1 MNKIR
6 LLIVEDNRILRESIA
21 SMFKKRTDMHVVG
34 NICSGE
40 NIVQSIGDLKPDILL
55 IDLILVN
62 QNSLELVK
70 LIREQLKQIQIIMM
84 GLIPTQSTVSE
95 YIETGVVGFIL
106 KDADTARFV
115 KTILKVNRGLKV
127 LPPPLTGSLFSQLV
141 KNAISGSN
149 SSIVDKSARMTKR
162 ELEVMDLIAEG
173 LTNKEI
179 AQELILSKY
188 TVKSH
193 VHNILAKLSL
203 STRVQIAKYAYLS
216 ESQKSSSYTTSLLE
230 E

>member
-6 LLIVEDNRILRESIA
+6 LLIVEDSGILCESIA
-21 SMFKKRTDMHVVG
+21 SMFKKRPDMHVVG
-34 NICSGE
+34 NISSGE
-40 NIVQSIGDLKPDILL
+40 NILQLIGDLKPDILL

-70 LIREQLKQIQIIMM
+70 LIRERFQEIKIIVM
-84 GLIPTQSTVSE
+84 GLVPTQSSISE
-95 YIETGVVGFIL
+95 YIETGVAGFIL

-115 KTILKVNRGLKV
+115 KTILKVNRGLWV
-127 LPPPLTGSLFSQLV
+127 LPPLLTGSLFSQLV
-141 KNAISGSN
+141 KNAASGSA
-149 SSIVDKSARMTKR
+149 SSNIDKSTRMTKR
-162 ELEVMDLIAEG
+162 ELELMGLVAEG
-173 LTNKEI
+173 FTNKEI
-179 AQELILSKY
+179 AQKLKLSKY

-203 STRVQIAKYAYLS
+203 STRVQIVKHAYLS
-216 ESQKSSSYTTSLLE
+216 ESLKSSLDTTSLLE

>member
-6 LLIVEDNRILRESIA
+6 LLLIEDNRILRESIA
-21 SMFKKRTDMHVVG
+21 AMFKKRADMHVVG
-34 NICSGE
+34 NIGSGE
-40 NIVQSIGDLKPDILL
+40 NIMQSISDHKPDILL
-55 IDLILVN
+55 IDIILAN

-70 LIREQLKQIQIIMM
+70 LIREQFQEIK
-84 GLIPTQSTVSE
+84 LIVMDVLLTQSNISE
-95 YIETGVVGFIL
+95 YIEKGVAGFIL

-115 KTILKVNRGLKV
+115 KTILKVNRELKF
-127 LPPPLTGSLFSQLV
+127 LPPPLTGSLFSQIV

-149 SSIVDKSARMTKR
+149 SSVVDKSTRMTKR
-162 ELEVMDLIAEG
+162 ELGVMDLVAEG
-173 LTNKEI
+173 FTNKEI
-179 AQELILSKY
+179 AQELKLSKY

-203 STRVQIAKYAYLS
+203 STRVQIAKYAYQS
-216 ESQKSSSYTTSLLE
+216 ESQKSSPKTTSLLE

>member
-6 LLIVEDNRILRESIA
+6 LLLIEDNRILRESIA
-21 SMFKKRTDMHVVG
+21 AMFKKRADMHVVG
-34 NICSGE
+34 NIGSGE
-40 NIVQSIGDLKPDILL
+40 NIVQSISDHKPDILL
-55 IDLILVN
+55 IDIILAN

-70 LIREQLKQIQIIMM
+70 LIREQFQEIK
-84 GLIPTQSTVSE
+84 LIVMDVLLTQSNISE
-95 YIETGVVGFIL
+95 YIEKGVAGFIL

-115 KTILKVNRGLKV
+115 KTILKVNRGLKF
-127 LPPPLTGSLFSQLV
+127 LPPPLTGSLFSQIV

-149 SSIVDKSARMTKR
+149 SSIVDKSTRMTKR
-162 ELEVMDLIAEG
+162 ELDVMDLVAEG
-173 LTNKEI
+173 FTNKEI
-179 AQELILSKY
+179 AQELKLSKY

-203 STRVQIAKYAYLS
+203 STRVQIAKYAYQS
-216 ESQKSSSYTTSLLE
+216 ESQKSSSDTTSLLE

>member
-6 LLIVEDNRILRESIA
+6 LLLVEDNRILRESIA

-34 NICSGE
+34 NISSGE

-70 LIREQLKQIQIIMM
+70 LIREQFKKIQIIMM
-84 GLIPTQSTVSE
+84 GLMPAQSTFSE

-106 KDADTARFV
+106 KDADSDRFV

-127 LPPPLTGSLFSQLV
+127 LPPPLTGSLFSELV
-141 KNAISGSN
+141 KNAVSGPD
-149 SSIVDKSARMTKR
+149 SSIVDKSTRMTKR
-162 ELEVMDLIAEG
+162 ELEVMNLVAEG
-173 LTNKEI
+173 FTNKEI

-203 STRVQIAKYAYLS
+203 STRVQIAKYAYQS
-216 ESQKSSSYTTSLLE
+216 ESQKSSSDTTSLLE

>member
-6 LLIVEDNRILRESIA
+6 LLLIEDNRILRESIA
-21 SMFKKRTDMHVVG
+21 SMFKKRTDMHVVDH
-34 NICSGE
+34 ISSSE

-55 IDLILVN
+55 IDLILAN

-70 LIREQLKQIQIIMM
+70 LIREQFKKTQIIMM
-84 GLIPTQSTVSE
+84 GLIPAQSTISE
-95 YIETGVVGFIL
+95 YIEKGAAGFVL

-127 LPPPLTGSLFSQLV
+127 LPPPLTSSLFSELV

-149 SSIVDKSARMTKR
+149 SSVVDKSTRMTKR
-162 ELEVMDLIAEG
+162 ELEVMELVAEG
-173 LTNKEI
+173 FTNKEI
-179 AQELILSKY
+179 AQKLILSKY

-193 VHNILAKLSL
+193 IHNILAKLSL
-203 STRVQIAKYAYLS
+203 STRVQIAKYAYQS
-216 ESQKSSSYTTSLLE
+216 ESQKSSPDTTSLSE

>member
-6 LLIVEDNRILRESIA
+6 LLIVEDSRILRESIA
-21 SMFKKRTDMHVVG
+21 SMFKKRPDMHVVG
-34 NICSGE
+34 NFSSGE
-40 NIVQSIGDLKPDILL
+40 NILQSIGDHKPDILL

-62 QNSLELVK
+62 HNSLELLK
-70 LIREQLKQIQIIMM
+70 LIREQFKNIQIIMM
-84 GLIPTQSTVSE
+84 GLIPAQSTVSE
-95 YIETGVVGFIL
+95 YIETGVAAFIL
-106 KDADTARFV
+106 KDADADRFV

-141 KNAISGSN
+141 KNAISGSA
-149 SSIVDKSARMTKR
+149 SSIVDKSTRMTKR
-162 ELEVMDLIAEG
+162 ELEVMELIADG
-173 LTNKEI
+173 FTNKEI
-179 AQELILSKY
+179 ALKLDLSKY

-203 STRVQIAKYAYLS
+203 STRVQIAKYTYQS
-216 ESQKSSSYTTSLLE
+216 ESRKSTSDTTSLLE

>member
-6 LLIVEDNRILRESIA
+6 LLLVEDNRILRESIA

-34 NICSGE
+34 NISSGE

-62 QNSLELVK
+62 QKSLELVK
-70 LIREQLKQIQIIMM
+70 LIREQFKKIKIIMM
-84 GLIPTQSTVSE
+84 GLIPAQSAVSE
-95 YIETGVVGFIL
+95 FIETGVVGFIL
-106 KDADTARFV
+106 KEADSDRFV

-127 LPPPLTGSLFSQLV
+127 LPPPLTGALFSELV
-141 KNAISGSN
+141 KNAVSGSN
-149 SSIVDKSARMTKR
+149 SSIVNKSARMTKR
-162 ELEVMDLIAEG
+162 ELEVMELIAEG

-179 AQELILSKY
+179 ALKLDFSTY

-193 VHNILAKLSL
+193 VHNILKKLAL
-203 STRVQIAKYAYLS
+203 STRVQIAKHVHLS
-216 ESQKSSSYTTSLLE
+216 ELNKNISDTSSLLE
-230 E
+230 

>member
-6 LLIVEDNRILRESIA
+6 LLLVEDNRILRESIA
-21 SMFKKRTDMHVVG
+21 SMFKKRADMHVVG
-34 NICSGE
+34 NIGSGE
-40 NIVQSIGDLKPDILL
+40 NIMKSISDHKPDILL
-55 IDLILVN
+55 IDLMLVS

-70 LIREQLKQIQIIMM
+70 LIREQFKKTQIIMM
-84 GLIPTQSTVSE
+84 GLVPAQSSFSE
-95 YIETGVVGFIL
+95 YIEKGAAGFVL
-106 KDADTARFV
+106 KDADTERFV

-127 LPPPLTGSLFSQLV
+127 LPPPLTGSLFSELV

-149 SSIVDKSARMTKR
+149 SSIVDKSTRMTKR
-162 ELEVMDLIAEG
+162 ELEVMKLVAEG
-173 LTNKEI
+173 YTNKEI
-179 AQELILSKY
+179 ALELSLSKY

-216 ESQKSSSYTTSLLE
+216 ESQKSSPDTISQSDE
-230 E
+230 